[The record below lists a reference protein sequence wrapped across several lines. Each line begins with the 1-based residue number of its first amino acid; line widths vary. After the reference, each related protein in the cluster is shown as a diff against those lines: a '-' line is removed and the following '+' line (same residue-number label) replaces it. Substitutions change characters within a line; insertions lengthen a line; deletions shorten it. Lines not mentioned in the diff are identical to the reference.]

1 MDDIDQELISLLST
15 KIGMLMEDHATG
27 ALTIRSLSADRQ
39 KAAID
44 ALSAASKTITKLA
57 DAAQSISE

>member
-1 MDDIDQELISLLST
+1 MHDIDQELISLLST
-15 KIGMLMEDHATG
+15 KIGMLMEDHATS
-27 ALTIRSLSADRQ
+27 ALTIGSLSADRQ

-44 ALSAASKTITKLA
+44 TLAAASKTITKLA